1 MRVHLHV
8 SGFSIVNTMALGDPQ
23 MHQSLEGETTDTEEP
38 WKERILTDGGIAYME
53 D

>member
-8 SGFSIVNTMALGDPQ
+8 SVFSIVNTTALGDPQ
-23 MHQSLEGETTDTEEP
+23 MRQSLEGETADTEDP
-38 WKERILTDGGIAYME
+38 WKERILTDGGIAYMK